1 MARQHNPARGP
12 IRTTSPTVRHLFE
25 MADASKIL
33 MVDIA
38 AGLNVHFNSV
48 RSWRS
53 GKAAPSILAV
63 EEFAA
68 FLKVNINVTA

>member
-1 MARQHNPARGP
+1 
-12 IRTTSPTVRHLFE
+12 

-68 FLKVNINVTA
+68 FLKANINVTA